1 MRRRDSEHSPYRKGA
16 LPQTSADCRL
26 PYVLLEIPAS
36 PSRENARYTPHSADD
51 WVRALPIGLS
61 KPGQLNRRVTAGLLV
76 FPISYIINDCIAEV
90 WGFKKARLIIWSGFA
105 MNFFVVALGLIAV
118 ALPAAPFWEGEQ
130 HFDFVFGM
138 APRIVV
144 ASLLAFLV
152 GSFLNAYV
160 MSKMKVAS
168 GGRNFS
174 ARAIWSTVVGETADS
189 LIFFPIAF
197 GGLIAWPEL
206 LVMMGTQIVLKS
218 LYEVIILPITIRVVK
233 AVKRIDGSDVYD
245 TDISYNV
252 LKVKDI

>member
-1 MRRRDSEHSPYRKGA
+1 MKEKVSVPFMLLGILFNVCLIA
-16 LPQTSADCRL
+16 AN
-26 PYVLLEIPAS
+26 LLETKVIQVGS
-36 PSRENARYTPHSADD
+36 IT
-51 WVRALPIGLS
+51 
-61 KPGQLNRRVTAGLLV
+61 VTAGLLV

-160 MSKMKVAS
+160 ISKMKVAS

>member
-1 MRRRDSEHSPYRKGA
+1 MKEKVSVPFMLLGILFNVCLIA
-16 LPQTSADCRL
+16 AN
-26 PYVLLEIPAS
+26 LLETKVS
-36 PSRENARYTPHSADD
+36 Q
-51 WVRALPIGLS
+51 IGSLT
-61 KPGQLNRRVTAGLLV
+61 VTAGLLV

-118 ALPAAPFWEGEQ
+118 AIPAAPFWEGEE

-138 APRIVV
+138 APRIVA
-144 ASLLAFLV
+144 ASLMAFLV

-168 GGRNFS
+168 RGRHFS
-174 ARAIWSTVVGETADS
+174 ARAILSTLAGETADS
-189 LIFFPIAF
+189 LIFFPVAF
-197 GGLIAWPEL
+197 GGIIAWREL
-206 LVMMGTQIVLKS
+206 LIMMCIQIILKS
-218 LYEVIILPITIRVVK
+218 MYEVIILPVTIRVVK
-233 AVKRIDGSDVYD
+233 AIKKIDGSDVYD

>member
-1 MRRRDSEHSPYRKGA
+1 MKEKVSVPFMLLGILFNVCLIA
-16 LPQTSADCRL
+16 AN
-26 PYVLLEIPAS
+26 LLETKVIQVGS
-36 PSRENARYTPHSADD
+36 LT
-51 WVRALPIGLS
+51 
-61 KPGQLNRRVTAGLLV
+61 VTAGLLV

-118 ALPAAPFWEGEQ
+118 AIPAAPFWEGEE
-130 HFDFVFGM
+130 HFNFVFGM
-138 APRIVV
+138 APRIVA
-144 ASLLAFLV
+144 ASLMAFLV

-168 GGRNFS
+168 QGRNFS

-189 LIFFPIAF
+189 LIFFPVAF
-197 GGLIAWPEL
+197 GGVIAWKEL
-206 LVMMGTQIVLKS
+206 LIMIGIQIVLKS
-218 LYEVIILPITIRVVK
+218 MYEVIILPVTIRVVK
-233 AVKRIDGSDVYD
+233 AIKKIDGSDVYD

>member
-1 MRRRDSEHSPYRKGA
+1 MKEKVSVPFMLLGILFNVCLIA
-16 LPQTSADCRL
+16 AN
-26 PYVLLEIPAS
+26 LLETKVIQVGS
-36 PSRENARYTPHSADD
+36 LT
-51 WVRALPIGLS
+51 
-61 KPGQLNRRVTAGLLV
+61 VTSGLLV

-118 ALPAAPFWEGEQ
+118 AIPAAPFWEGEE
-130 HFDFVFGM
+130 HFNFVFGM
-138 APRIVV
+138 APRIVA
-144 ASLLAFLV
+144 ASLMAFLV

-168 GGRNFS
+168 QGRNFS

-189 LIFFPIAF
+189 LIFFPVAF
-197 GGLIAWPEL
+197 GGVIAWKEL
-206 LVMMGTQIVLKS
+206 LIMMGIQIVLKS
-218 LYEVIILPITIRVVK
+218 MYEVIILPVTIRVVK
-233 AVKRIDGSDVYD
+233 AIKKIDGSDVYD

>member
-1 MRRRDSEHSPYRKGA
+1 MKEKVSVPFMLLGILFNVCLIA
-16 LPQTSADCRL
+16 AN
-26 PYVLLEIPAS
+26 LLETKVIQVGS
-36 PSRENARYTPHSADD
+36 IT
-51 WVRALPIGLS
+51 
-61 KPGQLNRRVTAGLLV
+61 VTAGLLV

-168 GGRNFS
+168 GRRNFS